1 MRSAIPGIPG
11 AALVLLVATGSALA
25 QSDYPSRLIRVVVAW
40 PPGSGID
47 VLVRLMADP
56 LRAELGQTLVIE
68 NKAGA
73 AGVIGAEIAAAA
85 PPDGYTLLFTSAALN
100 MVAAIGTKTTY
111 TVPDS
116 FTPVANVVYAPM
128 ILVSPLSSN
137 LRTPQDLIALA
148 KSKPG
153 ELAYANSGHG
163 SPSHFVSELFRMRT
177 RIEATSVQYR
187 GSPQAVLDVIAGRV
201 GFYFSP
207 TSTVLPQIQAGK
219 LKALAVTSKKRLAL
233 APEIPTLEE
242 SGYKDF
248 NAAYWNGLLGPK
260 GLPLPIANRVATAVN
275 RVLARPDVLKR
286 MEPLANEIDGRSDPQ
301 SFAAMM
307 KEDLATWVGVAK
319 AANIKPE

>member
-1 MRSAIPGIPG
+1 MRPAIPGILG

-153 ELAYANSGHG
+153 ELA
-163 SPSHFVSELFRMRT
+163 
-177 RIEATSVQYR
+177 
-187 GSPQAVLDVIAGRV
+187 
-201 GFYFSP
+201 
-207 TSTVLPQIQAGK
+207 
-219 LKALAVTSKKRLAL
+219 
-233 APEIPTLEE
+233 
-242 SGYKDF
+242 
-248 NAAYWNGLLGPK
+248 
-260 GLPLPIANRVATAVN
+260 
-275 RVLARPDVLKR
+275 
-286 MEPLANEIDGRSDPQ
+286 
-301 SFAAMM
+301 
-307 KEDLATWVGVAK
+307 
-319 AANIKPE
+319 